1 MLYTNPP
8 ILDDRLFL
16 AASFVRE
23 GSAVADIGT
32 DHAYIP
38 INLLMTGRASF
49 AIAAD
54 INEGPLQRARE
65 NADRFD
71 LDRRCIEF
79 CLADGLSG
87 LPLSEN
93 DVSDIIICGMG
104 GELIA
109 SIIDASD
116 YAKKSGVRLILQ
128 PMSAIS
134 KLRAFLNEKGFREI
148 DCDFATV
155 QDKLYQ
161 CIVCEYDGSL
171 RSSSPAELELGDIS
185 LSSRS
190 PLFPL
195 ALKKLIERTER
206 TVKGR
211 KTGGLDTDS
220 EETLLRE
227 LYEIRKNEVDHE
239 DF

>member
-1 MLYTNPP
+1 MLHTNPP

-65 NADRFD
+65 NTDRFD
-71 LDRRCIEF
+71 LDRRCITF

-87 LPLSEN
+87 LPLCEN
-93 DVSDIIICGMG
+93 NISDIIICGMG

-109 SIIDASD
+109 SIISASD
-116 YAKKSGVRLILQ
+116 YVKNASVRLILQ

-134 KLRAFLNEKGFREI
+134 KLRAYLNKNGFRET

-161 CIVCEYDGSL
+161 CIVCEYDGII
-171 RSSSPAELELGDIS
+171 RTSSPAELELGNMQIS
-185 LSSRS
+185 SAS

-195 ALKKLIERTER
+195 ALNKLIERTER
-206 TVKGR
+206 TVNGR
-211 KTGGLDTDS
+211 KTGGLNTD
-220 EETLLRE
+220 EEEALLNE

-239 DF
+239 NI